1 MVTVNLIIHRN
12 NVMLSSMYRSL
23 AHESTSVCSV
33 LSFPVL
39 VTCAGIFGE
48 YQKVYYFDRH
58 KEIGFI
64 VFLTVLLFM

>member
-1 MVTVNLIIHRN
+1 MRTANLIIHGN
-12 NVMLSSMYRSL
+12 NVIISV
-23 AHESTSVCSV
+23 AHESTSVFSV
-33 LSFPVL
+33 LSFPAL

-48 YQKVYYFDRH
+48 YQKAYFFDRH